1 MHQKFDGLG
10 NGSESPA
17 EAEIGLD
24 TDLFTH

>member
-10 NGSESPA
+10 NGSESPVG
-17 EAEIGLD
+17 AEIGLD